1 MIFFTLYVY
10 INIKELTNYK
20 KKCRTELNN
29 NLIYLRKRREREREE
44 KNSPSIVRT
53 KVFSIH
59 IFSPRSLINE
69 HLYRTNVLLARR
81 RKEGKR
87 GKEDAPE
94 KRKTTCAILGRE
106 NKGREGNDV
115 CKGNPFD
122 DWKGTFDP
130 LGLSPLLQRL
140 ETINHNGERA
150 IFVSSPRASLLVETG
165 LKRVPLFDEVSVE
178 SAPSFS
184 PGWNFVERDNNN
196 FYEWKISCIAVYFN
210 QIPDWVEALPF
221 VNRFDWSNG
230 NKQKVSTEFSR
241 ETWTIN
247 YWNKYIV
254 EISIILNIPTFYYP
268 YVSAVS

>member
-29 NLIYLRKRREREREE
+29 NLIYLRKRRKREKERKKLTFHCSNESIFYPHFLSSLAYKRAFISDKRIVGEKKEGGKKRERRRAREE
-44 KNSPSIVRT
+44 KNKLRD
-53 KVFSIH
+53 
-59 IFSPRSLINE
+59 PRS
-69 HLYRTNVLLARR
+69 V
-81 RKEGKR
+81 
-87 GKEDAPE
+87 
-94 KRKTTCAILGRE
+94 GRE

-184 PGWNFVERDNNN
+184 PG
-196 FYEWKISCIAVYFN
+196 
-210 QIPDWVEALPF
+210 
-221 VNRFDWSNG
+221 
-230 NKQKVSTEFSR
+230 
-241 ETWTIN
+241 
-247 YWNKYIV
+247 
-254 EISIILNIPTFYYP
+254 
-268 YVSAVS
+268 